1 MKLSLAKNFAPR
13 FFYFSVIFFRKQADI
28 LPQEAILILLILLI
42 YKKRYFKK
50 IQRIFDLTF
59 NFLCYSDPS
68 RWKQI
73 KYAKRGSAK
82 ILVIQIS
89 SQKRR
94 RIWKCPRLKIQRNL
108 FLLSRMYFDAGEMV
122 IGAGIDLVNRRKEAR
137 GHFWATPGIKVI
149 NKNIK
154 CGGWQRG
161 FLVAFWTF
169 VCFETYFKFLKLVLN
184 LDVCHIW
191 KSLFSLQPF
200 HLESVFHNH
209 ICS

>member
-1 MKLSLAKNFAPR
+1 MKLSLAKNFVSS
-13 FFYFSVIFFRKQADI
+13 FLRKQVVI
-28 LPQEAILILLILLI
+28 LPQKVILILLLI
-42 YKKRYFKK
+42 YKIRYFKK

-137 GHFWATPGIKVI
+137 GHFWATPPPGIKLI
-149 NKNIK
+149 NKRIK
-154 CGGWQRG
+154 SR
-161 FLVAFWTF
+161 V
-169 VCFETYFKFLKLVLN
+169 VK
-184 LDVCHIW
+184 
-191 KSLFSLQPF
+191 
-200 HLESVFHNH
+200 
-209 ICS
+209 